1 MSILSLEFLIF
12 AAILLFVYYVL
23 PTGVRWLALLI
34 GSALFVILSGWQS
47 ILHLTGVVFLTWGG
61 GLLLD
66 LGREH
71 KTDSAC
77 SQQNRNE
84 TGRSYLKGLSLKKN
98 SRRILLALLLILEF
112 GALLGVKWDASITA
126 PLGLSYFTF
135 QSAGLLIDI
144 YWGKVKAPKNPL
156 KVWLFAGYFLQLAQG
171 PISSWKEI
179 GTELMTG
186 HRLEPFMITS
196 GFQLML
202 WGYFKKMVL
211 ADRLA
216 AVTAVLMNET
226 ENLPG
231 WLAAGGTALYAVRLY
246 ADFSGGMDVVRGISR
261 MFGIELPENFRR
273 PFLAVSIADYWR
285 RWHITLGGWF
295 RTYVLYPM
303 TASRMGI
310 QLGRRASKW
319 FGKKVGRIV
328 PSAIATVLVF
338 LLIGIW
344 HGFSWNAVIYGAYF
358 GILMAGSMM
367 LDPFWK
373 KLNRRWKLKER
384 RWIYPVRLVRTW
396 LLLFPAQFFAFTSST
411 AQSLNLIRQCFSG
424 WSFQGAA
431 AQLTEIMSCCE
442 WSIVGVAF
450 GIVLLVDILNEQGM
464 ELCARIAR
472 ARIWV
477 RWPILLGLIMSI
489 LIFGIYGPSGDAG
502 AFLYTQF

>member
-1 MSILSLEFLIF
+1 MSILSLEFLVF
-12 AAILLFVYYVL
+12 AAMILFIYYVL

-34 GSALFVILSGWQS
+34 GSVFFVTLSGWQG
-47 ILHLTGVVFLTWGG
+47 ILHLTGVAALTWAG

-66 LGREH
+66 
-71 KTDSAC
+71 
-77 SQQNRNE
+77 
-84 TGRSYLKGLSLKKN
+84 KGKGKI
-98 SRRILLALLLILEF
+98 RRILLIVLLILEF
-112 GALLGVKWDASITA
+112 GAMFRIKWDGAIAA

-144 YWGKVKAPKNPL
+144 YWGKVKVQKNPL
-156 KVWLFAGYFLQLAQG
+156 KVWLFAGYFLQLVQG

-179 GTELMTG
+179 GSPLLKG
-186 HRLEPFMITS
+186 HRLDPILFTS
-196 GFQLML
+196 GFELML

-216 AVTAVLMNET
+216 AVTAVLLSET
-226 ENLPG
+226 EALPG
-231 WLAAGGTALYAVRLY
+231 WMAAGGAALYAVRLY

-261 MFGIELPENFRR
+261 MLGIELPENFRR
-273 PFLAVSIADYWR
+273 PFFAVSIAEYWR
-285 RWHITLGGWF
+285 RWHITLGSWF

-303 TASRMGI
+303 TVSRMGI

-328 PSAIATVLVF
+328 PSAVATVLVF

-373 KLNRRWKLKER
+373 KLNQRWKLKER
-384 RWIYPVRLVRTW
+384 RWIAPVRLIRTW
-396 LLLFPAQFFAFTSST
+396 LLLFPAQFFAFTGST
-411 AQSLNLIRQCFSG
+411 AQSFLLIRQCFSD
-424 WSFQGAA
+424 WSFQNAA
-431 AQLTEIMSCCE
+431 AQLTEIMSYCE
-442 WSIVGVAF
+442 WSIAGVAF
-450 GIVLLVDILNEQGM
+450 GIVLLVDILNERGVDV
-464 ELCARIAR
+464 CTRIAR
-472 ARIWV
+472 GRIWV
-477 RWPILLGLIMSI
+477 RWPILLGLILTI
-489 LIFGIYGPSGDAG
+489 LVFGIYGPSGDAG